1 MASAPLSSPTPD
13 GQRDPQGPAIPDVP
27 TLLSAIAQ
35 GDSAA
40 AERLFPLVYD
50 ELHRI
55 ASAYMRRERADHT
68 LQATALV
75 HEAFL
80 RLAGT
85 PHGGAVYENRRHF
98 VATAAVAMRRILVNH
113 AKARAAAKRGGAH
126 ANPGSGGGGSSP
138 LLPIDEIAQE
148 FSRRSIDLLALE
160 EALERL
166 AALDPRQARLVEL
179 RFFGGMTFEDCA
191 STLGVSVRTVHLEWS
206 HARAWLQGQVG
217 EA

>member
-1 MASAPLSSPTPD
+1 MAPDSPELDVSA
-13 GQRDPQGPAIPDVP
+13 
-27 TLLSAIAQ
+27 LLTAMAR

-40 AERLFPLVYD
+40 AERLFPLVYE

-55 ASAYMRRERADHT
+55 ASAYMRRERPGHT

-80 RLAGT
+80 RLAGSSSE
-85 PHGGAVYENRRHF
+85 AAAFDSRRHF

-113 AKARAAAKRGGAH
+113 AKARAADKRGGSHNIITLDDVA
-126 ANPGSGGGGSSP
+126 A
-138 LLPIDEIAQE
+138 E
-148 FSRRSIDLLALE
+148 FSRRSIDLIALE

-166 AALDPRQARLVEL
+166 AALDSRQARLVEL

-191 STLGVSVRTVHLEWS
+191 KTLNLSVRMVHYEWS
-206 HARAWLQGQVG
+206 HARAWLRDQIG
-217 EA
+217 ED